1 MNNQECRTRTKII
14 NISNNEPVVYLFSIK
29 VNQCIGSCN
38 DIDDPYA
45 KLCVPGVVKNIN
57 IQFDAMESSN
67 KTQNDT
73 KVVNANADLI
83 QVFLIINKDGMKI
96 IVGVNVGKT

>member
-45 KLCVPGVVKNIN
+45 KLGVPGVVKNIN

-67 KTQNDT
+67 KT
-73 KVVNANADLI
+73 
-83 QVFLIINKDGMKI
+83 
-96 IVGVNVGKT
+96 

>member
-1 MNNQECRTRTKII
+1 MPWNHQTR
-14 NISNNEPVVYLFSIK
+14 
-29 VNQCIGSCN
+29 
-38 DIDDPYA
+38 
-45 KLCVPGVVKNIN
+45 
-57 IQFDAMESSN
+57 
-67 KTQNDT
+67 QNDT